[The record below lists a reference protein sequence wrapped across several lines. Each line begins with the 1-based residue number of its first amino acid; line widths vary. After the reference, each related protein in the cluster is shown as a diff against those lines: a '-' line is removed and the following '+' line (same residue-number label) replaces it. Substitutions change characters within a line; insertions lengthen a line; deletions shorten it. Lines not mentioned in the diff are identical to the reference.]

1 MHDSDNSVIAEQL
14 PATSMRDCAYPSLI
28 SGISGFTAKSI
39 CGGQGDYCFAVGTD
53 GKPYRTTD
61 PNPLA

>member
-53 GKPYRTTD
+53 GKP
-61 PNPLA
+61 